1 MIPLPS
7 GQGVRV
13 WIATGHTDMR
23 CGFASLALRV
33 QEILKLNP
41 LDGNLFVFRGRSGSL
56 LKVIW
61 SDGQGSCLFTK
72 RLDRGRFVWP
82 SAEGG
87 AIAISPAQL
96 SYLLSG
102 IDWRHPQETWR
113 PTKVG

>member
-1 MIPLPS
+1 
-7 GQGVRV
+7 
-13 WIATGHTDMR
+13 
-23 CGFASLALRV
+23 LRV
-33 QEILKLNP
+33 QEVLKLNP

-61 SDGQGSCLFTK
+61 SDGQGGCLFTK
-72 RLDRGRFVWP
+72 RLDYGRFVWP

-102 IDWRHPQETWR
+102 IDWHHPQETFR